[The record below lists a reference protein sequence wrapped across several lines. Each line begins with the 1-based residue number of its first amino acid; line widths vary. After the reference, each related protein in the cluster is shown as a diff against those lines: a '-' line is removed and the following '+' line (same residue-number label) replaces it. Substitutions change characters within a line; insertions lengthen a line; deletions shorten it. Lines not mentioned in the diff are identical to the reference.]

1 VRDKE
6 RNAGSGVW
14 MWWADGSRTDDGRV
28 GATVVCSNGDSWTV
42 FCSHLGTGRKE
53 VFDTELWAIGIAL
66 RKSVARAETLTTHG
80 VTRVAIFSDS
90 QAAIRQMTHLD
101 PGPGPG
107 QPLARVV
114 NDSARVFC
122 DSYGI
127 KVEIHWVLGHSGI
140 PGNEQAD

>member
-1 VRDKE
+1 
-6 RNAGSGVW
+6 
-14 MWWADGSRTDDGRV
+14 
-28 GATVVCSNGDSWTV
+28 
-42 FCSHLGTGRKE
+42 

-66 RKSVARAETLTTHG
+66 RKSVARAEALTAHG

-101 PGPGPG
+101 LGPG

-127 KVEIHWVLGHSGI
+127 KVEIHWVLGHAGI